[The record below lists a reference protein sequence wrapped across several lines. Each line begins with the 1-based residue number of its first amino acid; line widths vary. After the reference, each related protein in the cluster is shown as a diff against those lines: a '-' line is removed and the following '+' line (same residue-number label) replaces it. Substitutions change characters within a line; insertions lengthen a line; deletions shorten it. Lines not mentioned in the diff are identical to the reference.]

1 MILRE
6 PYNLPYATN
15 LKIQIKWTNA
25 WNHNLKVTREE
36 LENILPEIEAQITH
50 LLLKKIL
57 GPGELY
63 IDQINGHIFTTT
75 KGLRSLK

>member
-1 MILRE
+1 M
-6 PYNLPYATN
+6 T
-15 LKIQIKWTNA
+15 Q
-25 WNHNLKVTREE
+25 EE